1 MGLAE
6 VREAGVDDAA
16 VLGGLQL
23 EFWQQAYAA
32 LLPASLLDRSDADQ
46 AQAWRLRL
54 QAGGTALL
62 ATEGGAPV
70 GFALLDPEPADGIGE
85 IQALGVL
92 PRWSRR
98 GHGGRLLATAALHL
112 RRAGAGT
119 GRYWA
124 PVGRRGHRGLPGRR
138 RLVSGRQPPGARHR
152 RRHPGRAVL
161 LGNARPGAGLIPD
174 HPAGAISRPGG

>member
-1 MGLAE
+1 MGLAA
-6 VREAGVDDAA
+6 VREARVDDAA

-32 LLPASLLDRSDADQ
+32 LLPATLLERSDADQ

-119 GRYWA
+119 GHYWA
-124 PVGRRGHRGLPGRR
+124 PVADEATAAFLAAVGWSPDGNRRVLDTGEGTLAEQSYSGTLD
-138 RLVSGRQPPGARHR
+138 LVL
-152 RRHPGRAVL
+152 V
-161 LGNARPGAGLIPD
+161 
-174 HPAGAISRPGG
+174 

>member
-1 MGLAE
+1 MGLAA
-6 VREAGVDDAA
+6 VREARVDDAA

-32 LLPASLLDRSDADQ
+32 LLPATLLERSDADQ

-98 GHGGRLLATAALHL
+98 GH
-112 RRAGAGT
+112 
-119 GRYWA
+119 
-124 PVGRRGHRGLPGRR
+124 
-138 RLVSGRQPPGARHR
+138 
-152 RRHPGRAVL
+152 PGRAVL

-174 HPAGAISRPGG
+174 PPGRSDQSTRRVMRAPSGRSWTCRAIGPLIRMATVASC